1 MWSTLQYGS
10 RLAVLLVMFAVLAG
24 GGPLAWG
31 QSQSQQV
38 TIGVD
43 QDTYFALSDGPG
55 ITLDALDTFEEATA
69 SYTFEN
75 TICGQGKG
83 NAPGKE
89 CWKVEAKIEDG
100 DAPTGITLEAEMEAP
115 PTQKPQ
121 FNDPE
126 SHGRKPLS
134 EADDVRLVEDI
145 GNTEQQGLDITYWAK
160 ASPEAEPTEHV
171 ITVVYTLSRM

>member
-1 MWSTLQYGS
+1 MLFGGWRGP
-10 RLAVLLVMFAVLAG
+10 RVAVLLLLLGVLVG
-24 GGPLAWG
+24 GVDGARA

-43 QDTYFALSDGPG
+43 QDTYFALSDGPTL
-55 ITLDALDTFEEATA
+55 TLDALDTFKEATA

-75 TICGQGKG
+75 NICGQGKG

-100 DAPTGITLEAEMEAP
+100 DAPTGIILEAEMEAP

-126 SHGRKPLS
+126 SLDRRTLS
-134 EADDVRLVEDI
+134 EADEVRLVEDI